1 MQFTINSTPLF
12 LMHSNSLELSGNYA
26 KKKNYKSE
34 FMRKT
39 HFIPSTS
46 FIYYM
51 NKTSLS
57 RRTFLLATCI
67 NVKHILASQKIFVIL

>member
-26 KKKNYKSE
+26 KKNYYKSE